1 MIGVNKALQLIY
13 DGEFRG
19 EFSMKRFQG
28 VALVSAVLLIFFF
41 APASQ
46 AADKHDKKAV
56 ECPPLEKKEADA
68 VVKKIIPDANAVD
81 VKESPVKGVWQID
94 VEKGGQHGTIFL
106 DCSRKYL
113 IQLIEL
119 DTYLK
124 QIQAQQTPQ
133 KVDLAK
139 ISLDTSITV
148 GAKTAAKKVIVFSD
162 PDCPYCRQLH
172 DIIKQIIA
180 KRPDIAF
187 VEILYPLP
195 MHADAPKKVQA
206 ILCSK
211 SAEMLDDAFSG
222 KPVPEP
228 SASCTADAMER
239 NIALARSLN
248 FNGTPTLVRDDGI
261 VLSGY
266 LPEDKLIEWID
277 KKR

>member
-1 MIGVNKALQLIY
+1 
-13 DGEFRG
+13 
-19 EFSMKRFQG
+19 MKRFQG
-28 VALVSAVLLIFFF
+28 VVLVFSVLLMSFF
-41 APASQ
+41 ASVSQ
-46 AADKHDKKAV
+46 AADNHDKKAV

-68 VVKKIIPDANAVD
+68 IVKKIIPDANAAD

-119 DTYLK
+119 DAYLK
-124 QIQAQQTPQ
+124 QIKAQQTPQ
-133 KVDLAK
+133 KVDLSK
-139 ISLDTSITV
+139 ITLDDSVTV
-148 GAKTAAKKVIVFSD
+148 GSKTAAKKVIVFSD
-162 PDCPYCRQLH
+162 PDCPYCRNLH
-172 DIIKQIIA
+172 ESIRQIIA

-195 MHADAPKKVQA
+195 MHKDSPKKVQA

-222 KPVPEP
+222 KTIPEP
-228 SASCTADAMER
+228 PATCTTAAMER

-248 FNGTPTLVRDDGI
+248 FNGTPTMVRDDGT
-261 VLSGY
+261 VLSGAV
-266 LPEDKLIEWID
+266 PEDKLLEWID